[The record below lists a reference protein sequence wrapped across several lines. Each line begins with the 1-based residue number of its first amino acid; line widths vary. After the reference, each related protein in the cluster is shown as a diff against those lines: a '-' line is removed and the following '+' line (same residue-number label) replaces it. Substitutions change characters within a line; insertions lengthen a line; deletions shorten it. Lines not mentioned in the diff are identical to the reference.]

1 MATSKKPNLLLR
13 ILVGIGTVAMWIL
26 SLPFIRNWVWGKFVK
41 KGQEKI
47 VEAQAKIVNNKV

>member
-1 MATSKKPNLLLR
+1 MAKPNLFLR

-47 VEAQAKIVNNKV
+47 VEAQAKIVNNKG

>member
-1 MATSKKPNLLLR
+1 MAKTNPFIRL
-13 ILVGIGTVAMWIL
+13 LVGVGSVLLWIL

-47 VEAQAKIVNNKV
+47 VEAQAKIVDKA